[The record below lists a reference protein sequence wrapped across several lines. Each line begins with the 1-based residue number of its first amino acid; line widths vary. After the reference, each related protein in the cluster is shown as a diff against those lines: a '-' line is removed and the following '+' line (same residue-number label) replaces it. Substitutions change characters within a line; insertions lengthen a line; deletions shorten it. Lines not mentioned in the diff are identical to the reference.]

1 MGDHRVRPRFMVAL
15 GLQTPG
21 LGSTFVR
28 GGIDPG
34 DHLFR
39 TRFLVSLALRTPG

>member
-34 DHLFR
+34 DH
-39 TRFLVSLALRTPG
+39 RFHPRVVGVVDVWEDF